1 MNGYLIH
8 NFFGRKMAVSKRI
21 SRINVSQ
28 TMKVAQAAKEMQ
40 ATGEDIIDLSVGE
53 LDYPTPPN
61 VKEAAKKAIDQNF
74 TKYTIN
80 SGMVE
85 LREAIAQK
93 LKNENGLSYST
104 NEIIVSNGAKQGLF
118 NTIQSI
124 VYTDDEVIFS
134 SPYWVSYPEM
144 VSLAHGNSVIIPAK
158 EENGF
163 KMTPSQLSEAVSS
176 HTKLLILCNPSN
188 PTGSVYTKKE
198 LEAIAD
204 IVEQGNFYVITDE
217 IYEKMIYDHHKFI
230 SFASLSDKIKSK
242 TIVINGLS
250 KSYAMTGWRIGYA
263 AGPEH
268 IIKAMNKLQSH
279 STSNASSISQAA
291 AIEALAGDQN
301 FIKEM
306 RIEFERRRN
315 FFYDELTAI
324 EGIKCY
330 KPEGAFYLFPNIS
343 SYFHK
348 STNIFRIEHSFDL
361 AMYLLYDAKLAVVP
375 GSAFGLE
382 GYLRISYAAPIE
394 KLKEAAE
401 RIKNALGKLS

>member
-1 MNGYLIH
+1 
-8 NFFGRKMAVSKRI
+8 MAVSKRI
-21 SRINVSQ
+21 SRINLSQ
-28 TMKVAQAAKEMQ
+28 TMKVAQAAKEML
-40 ATGEDIIDLSVGE
+40 ASGEDIIDLSVGE

-61 VKEAAKKAIDQNF
+61 VKEAAKQAIDNNF

-80 SGMVE
+80 SGVLE
-85 LREAIAQK
+85 LREAIVQK
-93 LKNENGLSYST
+93 LKRENGLSYST

-118 NTIQSI
+118 NAIQSVI
-124 VYTDDEVIFS
+124 YIDDEVIFS
-134 SPYWVSYPEM
+134 SPFWVSYPEM

-163 KMTPSQLSEAVSS
+163 KMTPVQLKEAVSS

-188 PTGSVYTKKE
+188 PTGSVYSKKE
-198 LEAIAD
+198 LEEIALV
-204 IVEQGNFYVITDE
+204 VEQGNFYVIADE
-217 IYEKMIYDHHKFI
+217 IYEKMVYDNNKFI
-230 SFASLSDKIKSK
+230 SFASLSEGIKSK

-291 AIEALAGDQN
+291 AIEALSGDQN
-301 FIKEM
+301 FINEM
-306 RIEFERRRN
+306 RIEFERRRDY
-315 FFYDELTAI
+315 FYNAI
-324 EGIKCY
+324 SAIKGIKCN

-343 SYFHK
+343 DYFHK
-348 STNIFRIEHSFDL
+348 STDVFRIEHSFDL
-361 AMYLLYDAKLAVVP
+361 AMYLLYEAKLAVVP
-375 GSAFGLE
+375 GSAFGAE
-382 GYLRISYAAPIE
+382 GFLRISYAAPIE

-401 RIKNALGKLS
+401 RIQNAFNKLN